1 MVESTSEQQ
10 IRQVLEEARHPEIN
24 STLANLG
31 MLKDILVESNKVS
44 FTLALPVME
53 IPTQV
58 KDYLINSLRQAL
70 ANIDA
75 SLEVKINVAEMS
87 SGERIK
93 FFTMAREGW
102 ID

>member
-1 MVESTSEQQ
+1 MVKSASEQQ
-10 IRQVLEEARHPEIN
+10 IRQALEEVRHPEIN
-24 STLANLG
+24 STLAKLG
-31 MLKDILVESNKVS
+31 MLKDILVENNKVS
-44 FTLALPVME
+44 FTRAFPVTG

-70 ANIDA
+70 ADIDA
-75 SLEVKINVAEMS
+75 RLEVEINLAEMS
-87 SGERIK
+87 SGERLK